1 MVDASEVSR
10 LLEQAR
16 EGDREALSRL
26 LPLVYQEL
34 RILARQRGRVG
45 GGETL
50 DTTALVHE
58 AYLRLAGGGTAEWQ
72 DRGHFFAVAS
82 LAMRQILVD
91 YARRQGAARRGGD
104 RVQVELRDDDAVTP
118 AGFDEVLAVHESLD
132 RLAGIAP
139 RPARVVELR
148 YFGGLSVPE
157 TAEVLGVNERTVVRD
172 WKKARAFLFAELDDG
187 GPPAAPS

>member
-1 MVDASEVSR
+1 MVDPTEVSR

-16 EGDREALSRL
+16 EGDRAALTRL

-34 RILARQRGRVG
+34 RIIARQRGRG

-58 AYLRLAGGGTAEWQ
+58 AYLRLAGGGKAEWQ
-72 DRGHFFAVAS
+72 DRSHFFAVAS

-104 RVQVELRDDDAVTP
+104 RVRVELRDDDAVTP
-118 AGFDEVLAVHESLD
+118 AGFDEVLAVHECLD

-148 YFGGLSVPE
+148 YFCGLSVPE
-157 TAEVLGVNERTVVRD
+157 TAEVLGVNERTVIRD
-172 WKKARAFLFAELDDG
+172 WKKARAFLFAELDG
-187 GPPAAPS
+187 SGPPPAVS